1 MPLTI
6 NSNREAASI
15 TKNLDKSL
23 KAQQKS
29 FEKLS
34 SGKRITRA
42 SDDAAGLAIAA
53 RITADADVLRV
64 AARNTSD
71 AVSVTDV
78 ASSLY
83 DTSGQIVDRLTE
95 LAAQSANG
103 VLSDTQRSALNQE
116 FQSLSAE
123 LDRQSASSEFNGQQL
138 SGGSFSFNVG
148 SGSDVQLNIA
158 SLNSQALGVASQNVS
173 SQAAAQTALDQLKT
187 ARDSINQQAGSVGAV
202 QSQLY
207 SNYDRISN
215 AIPVLRETASRIQ
228 DADVAEE
235 TSNLVRNKI
244 LAKGGASLL
253 AQANISQ
260 QTALQLLR

>member
-6 NSNREAASI
+6 NSTPEAHSI
-15 TKNLDKSL
+15 TRNLDKSL

-29 FEKLS
+29 FERLS
-34 SGKRITRA
+34 SGKRINRA

-53 RITADADVLRV
+53 KTLADADVQAV

-83 DTSGQIVDRLTE
+83 DTSGQIVDRLSE
-95 LAAQSANG
+95 LAAESANG
-103 VLSDTQRSALNQE
+103 TLSDTQRQALDQE
-116 FQSLSAE
+116 FQSLTAE
-123 LDRQSASSEFNGQQL
+123 LDRQSASTNFNGQQL
-138 SGGSFSFNVG
+138 SGGSFSFDVG
-148 SGSDVQLNIA
+148 NGQQVQLNVA
-158 SLNSQALGVASQNVS
+158 SLTSGGLGLNTQGVASQG
-173 SQAAAQTALDQLKT
+173 AAQNALNQLKT
-187 ARDSINQQAGSVGAV
+187 ARDTITQQAGQVGAV
-202 QSQLY
+202 QSQLL
-207 SNYDRISN
+207 SNYDRLQNQQPI
-215 AIPVLRETASRIQ
+215 LREVASRIQ

-235 TSNLVRNKI
+235 MSNLVKNKI

-260 QTALQLLR
+260 KTALQLLK

>member
-6 NSNREAASI
+6 NSSPEAHSI
-15 TKNLDKSL
+15 TRNLDKAL

-29 FEKLS
+29 FEQLS
-34 SGKRITRA
+34 SGKRINRA

-53 RITADADVLRV
+53 KTLADADVQAV

-78 ASSLY
+78 ASALY
-83 DTSGQIVDRLTE
+83 SGSSDIVNRLSE

-103 VLSDTQRSALNQE
+103 TLSDTQRTALDQE
-116 FQSLSAE
+116 FQSLTAE
-123 LDRQSASSEFNGQQL
+123 LDRQSAASNFNGQQL

-148 SGSDVQLNIA
+148 SGQDVQLNVA
-158 SLNSQALGVASQNVS
+158 TLTSAGLGLNSQSIATQGG
-173 SQAAAQTALDQLKT
+173 AQTALDQLKT
-187 ARDSINQQAGSVGAV
+187 ARDSINQQAGQVGAV
-202 QSQLY
+202 QSQLL
-207 SNYDRISN
+207 SNYDRLQN
-215 AIPVLRETASRIQ
+215 QQPVLREVASRIQ
-228 DADVAEE
+228 DADIAEA

-244 LAKGGASLL
+244 LSQGSAALL

-260 QTALQLLR
+260 KTALQLLK